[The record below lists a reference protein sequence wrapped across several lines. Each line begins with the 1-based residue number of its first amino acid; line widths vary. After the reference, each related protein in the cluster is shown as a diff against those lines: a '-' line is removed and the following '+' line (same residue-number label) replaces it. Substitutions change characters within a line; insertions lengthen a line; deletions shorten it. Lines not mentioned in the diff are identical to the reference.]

1 MLTLDKDVNEMQLTF
16 DMFKD
21 CVNQFA
27 CLRLISQRIHF
38 EMGLNNETNITKAY
52 SVMKDGGHFK
62 TDADVVAMVAIANRP
77 DSAVSRL
84 TMKRLQSQKSGLINK
99 MSINS
104 EDDEDEGIDL
114 EFVVEGDFFDG

>member
-1 MLTLDKDVNEMQLTF
+1 
-16 DMFKD
+16 
-21 CVNQFA
+21 
-27 CLRLISQRIHF
+27 
-38 EMGLNNETNITKAY
+38 
-52 SVMKDGGHFK
+52 MKDGGHFK
-62 TDADVVAMVAIANRP
+62 TDAGVVAMVAIANRP

-104 EDDEDEGIDL
+104 EDDEVEGIDL